1 MAVPSGL
8 PNYTRHITS
17 HNSSGE
23 AIIHTSTPGD
33 WTSIGEDRFGFS
45 VAYTTSSFPPDLNN
59 DADISTHSAKMES
72 KNLGLVSPNGTV
84 CRVVDFAP
92 NTDPFM
98 HRTRSLDYGVVLEGE
113 IIMELDSGEKVL
125 MKKGDIAVQRGTMH
139 GWRNPSKE
147 NWTRMLFV
155 LQDCKPISAED
166 GKQLGEDLGK
176 SSDLP
181 PSDGANA

>member
-23 AIIHTSTPGD
+23 AIIHSSTAGD
-33 WTSIGEDRFGFS
+33 WSSIGDDRFGFS

-59 DADISTHSAKMES
+59 DADISTHTAKMES

-113 IIMELDSGEKVL
+113 IIMELDSGEKVT

-155 LQDCKPISAED
+155 LQDCKPITAEG
-166 GKQLGEDLGK
+166 GKQLGEDLGH

-181 PSDGANA
+181 PSDGANQ